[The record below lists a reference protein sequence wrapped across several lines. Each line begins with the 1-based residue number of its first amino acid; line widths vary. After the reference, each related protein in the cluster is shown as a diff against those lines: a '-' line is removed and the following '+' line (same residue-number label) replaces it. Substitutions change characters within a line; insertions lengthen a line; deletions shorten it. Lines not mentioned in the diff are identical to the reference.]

1 MSAENAA
8 TDDNEAKSAA
18 DLLAESERELDKA
31 IGELGG
37 QEAKPAAGDEP
48 AAEAGPAE
56 DMVIPQRRSTDNRV
70 VMSIPVDV
78 EVMLGKAEMR
88 VSELMA
94 LKRGATVVLDR
105 RIGEPVDVV
114 VSGKRIARGEIIV
127 LEEDSTRFGIRL
139 TDVVES

>member
-1 MSAENAA
+1 MSAESAA
-8 TDDNEAKSAA
+8 TDSNETRSAT
-18 DLLAESERELDKA
+18 DLLADSERELDKA
-31 IGELGG
+31 ISELGG
-37 QEAKPAAGDEP
+37 QEPAADDDKPARDK
-48 AAEAGPAE
+48 AEAEA
-56 DMVIPQRRSTDNRV
+56 MATPQRRSTDNRV

-78 EVMLGKAEMR
+78 EVVLGKAEMR

-114 VSGKRIARGEIIV
+114 VSGKRIACGEIIV

-139 TDVVES
+139 TDVVEN